1 MDGAR
6 QSEQRDALGPNVFL
20 RGPRIQRGGPRS
32 FGTGKP
38 SEPSEP
44 SLFPSPYSLYHVW
57 PWEYPSE
64 RQPLTITC
72 PAFPRPYCGTRA
84 SLFFFRSLCNA
95 GIARAFLFHLIY
107 FDSVD
112 LFFSYSFYCV
122 KTRRN
127 DVAYSR
133 CRLLPYR
140 RARWRSQEKKRGL
153 CNCVQTQCQFRLH
166 RSAIVVH

>member
-84 SLFFFRSLCNA
+84 SLFFFFSKSVQCRHCPRLPFSSYILRLCRFIFFVFILLCKDKEERCSVFSLSA
-95 GIARAFLFHLIY
+95 S
-107 FDSVD
+107 SVSSCP
-112 LFFSYSFYCV
+112 LE
-122 KTRRN
+122 K
-127 DVAYSR
+127 SR
-133 CRLLPYR
+133 
-140 RARWRSQEKKRGL
+140 EKKGPL
-153 CNCVQTQCQFRLH
+153 
-166 RSAIVVH
+166 